1 MKKYGL
7 NSAEYIKCLFI
18 DFLLSK
24 GEVQIIGNEFMYGIK
39 RKVVDLVVL
48 KNDKIIAVEI
58 KSDSDNLKRLEEQI
72 LEYKKIFDYVLI
84 VATEK
89 HINKI
94 CEVTSSSIGVYVI
107 KNNLV
112 INKIHSP
119 HIQRNK
125 DKTEMLYSINAK
137 YLCKLN
143 HYNLRKYNADVF
155 VVVAFGQLLPKS
167 IIDMPR
173 LGCIN
178 VHASLLPKYRGASPI
193 QWAVIDGCEYSG
205 VTTMKMDEGLD
216 TGDILLVDK
225 VKLDKKETGGS
236 LFDRLSIVGA
246 KLLIKTLEGLE
257 TGSIIPEKQNEAESS
272 YVKMLK
278 KSMGELDFTKSARQI
293 ECLIRG
299 LNPWPSAFTH
309 LNGKML
315 KIWDADVVN
324 DSDDIINNNNVS
336 KECEAG
342 TVCYVDKKTFIIK
355 CGKDYLKVN
364 ELQLEGKKRMSTDAF
379 LLGSHVEEGTALG

>member
-1 MKKYGL
+1 MGTPDFAVGTLKEL
-7 NSAEYIKCLFI
+7 I
-18 DFLLSK
+18 DNQYDVVAVVTQPDKPKGRSK
-24 GEVQIIGNEFMYGIK
+24 E
-39 RKVVDLVVL
+39 LVFSPV
-48 KNDKIIAVEI
+48 KEEAV
-58 KSDSDNLKRLEEQI
+58 
-72 LEYKKIFDYVLI
+72 
-84 VATEK
+84 
-89 HINKI
+89 
-94 CEVTSSSIGVYVI
+94 
-107 KNNLV
+107 KNN
-112 INKIHSP
+112 
-119 HIQRNK
+119 IQVLQPERAR
-125 DKTEMLYSINAK
+125 DEAFVEE
-137 YLCKLN
+137 
-143 HYNLRKYNADVF
+143 LRKYNADVF

-315 KIWDADVVN
+315 KIWN